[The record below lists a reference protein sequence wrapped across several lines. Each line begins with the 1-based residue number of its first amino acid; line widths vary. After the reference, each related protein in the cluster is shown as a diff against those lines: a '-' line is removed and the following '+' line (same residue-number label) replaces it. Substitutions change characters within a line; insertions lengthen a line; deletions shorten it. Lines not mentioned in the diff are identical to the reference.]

1 MSAPGLLR
9 DRPLTQ
15 VAGHPRVF
23 HMKQTTQ
30 RLDTRA
36 ARTMSRSQRNLGR
49 VTDSRGRFVG
59 WMIQDTR
66 TGRKEIAK

>member
-1 MSAPGLLR
+1 
-9 DRPLTQ
+9 
-15 VAGHPRVF
+15 
-23 HMKQTTQ
+23 MKQTTQ